1 MNTARSYSLQIDR
14 DAWRDLMK
22 LSEAL
27 RETILDA
34 IYSLEMAPRPSGC
47 KKLKGGEG
55 LYRIRVGD
63 YRVVYEIEDAKLVV
77 VVVKIGNRK
86 DIYD

>member
-1 MNTARSYSLQIDR
+1 MARFDEVIRSVAR
-14 DAWRDLMK
+14 NHFGW
-22 LSEAL
+22 
-27 RETILDA
+27 
-34 IYSLEMAPRPSGC
+34 IYSLEIAPRPSGC

-63 YRVVYEIEDAKLVV
+63 YRVIYEIEDAKLVV